1 MTAPITE
8 QEVEAMASNLDN
20 YGSRLTPSLEATGV
34 YRAAALLRRLWA
46 ERDALRKE
54 RDALRSLYQRAF
66 SCAARLT
73 NYVEDRPGLR
83 QIERDMAKIE
93 ADYRAAVAQLREG
106 TK

>member
-1 MTAPITE
+1 MTTPITE
-8 QEVEAMASNLDN
+8 QEVEAMAQRIAQWADFN
-20 YGSRLTPSLEATGV
+20 RAE
-34 YRAAALLRRLWA
+34 AAALLRRLWA
-46 ERDALRKE
+46 E